1 MSLSWVEKEMSRRI
15 LKYPHLALRE
25 KAKRIEKINE
35 ETYQVADSML
45 EVMFNSE
52 GIGLAAPQI
61 GVSLK
66 LITINVN
73 GDFHI
78 LVNPEIEEVS
88 EENIKNLEGCLS
100 IPGVNAQVERP
111 MIAQVRG
118 IDLLDEEEKKLERE
132 GLAARVLL
140 HEIDHLNGVLFIDH
154 LGEATPT
161 QVLKEYKKLKEEV
174 KT

>member
-1 MSLSWVEKEMSRRI
+1 MSLSWMEKEMSRRL
-15 LKYPHLALRE
+15 LKYPDLALRE

-52 GIGLAAPQI
+52 GIGLAACQI
-61 GVSLK
+61 GVPVR

-118 IDLLDEEEKKLERE
+118 IDLLDGKEEKLERE

-140 HEIDHLNGVLFIDH
+140 HEIDHLDGILFIDH
-154 LGEATPT
+154 LGQASRT
-161 QVLKEYKKLKEEV
+161 QVLKKYKQAQR
-174 KT
+174 